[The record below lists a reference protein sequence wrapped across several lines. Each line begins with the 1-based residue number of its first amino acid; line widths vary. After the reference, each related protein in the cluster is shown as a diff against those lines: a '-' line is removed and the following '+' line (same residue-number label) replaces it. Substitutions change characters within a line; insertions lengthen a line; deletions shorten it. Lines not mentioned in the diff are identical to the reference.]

1 MAVTEFMDFL
11 LHLVFAQS
19 LGVSSGQG
27 HLVPL
32 QHVFGA
38 DGAPYILKGWSSVG
52 AVASCSMVNITCWLH
67 PNVVMKVEK
76 ARKEDFQPLIS
87 HSSVFCLLVS
97 SFVRIKRVQICAVSV
112 SLHEMATDN
121 GKRTEKCNV

>member
-38 DGAPYILKGWSSVG
+38 DGAPYNMKGLSSVG
-52 AVASCSMVNITCWLH
+52 AVGSCSMVNITCWLH
-67 PNVVMKVEK
+67 MDVVMKVEK
-76 ARKEDFQPLIS
+76 GRKQDFQPLTS
-87 HSSVFCLLVS
+87 HSSVFF
-97 SFVRIKRVQICAVSV
+97 FVGEFFCQNQESAKNLCCFWIF
-112 SLHEMATDN
+112 T
-121 GKRTEKCNV
+121 